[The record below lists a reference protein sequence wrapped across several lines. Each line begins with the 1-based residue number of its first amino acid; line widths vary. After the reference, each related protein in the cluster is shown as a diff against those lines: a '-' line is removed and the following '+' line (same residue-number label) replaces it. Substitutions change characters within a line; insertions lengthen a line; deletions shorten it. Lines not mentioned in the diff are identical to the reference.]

1 MEYLHKNKV
10 QFAEAVNLTVFKTGL
25 EPEIVEKD
33 YYVTMVLQKLAETFE
48 FIAFKGG
55 TSLSKCHKVIKR
67 FSEDIDITIDSRLS
81 QKQKRALK
89 YGIVNIAKEL
99 SMTIPNIDDVK
110 SRRDYNCYK
119 LTYDSVLEKTLNT
132 VQPAILMETSFTE
145 ISFPTVILPVHSHI
159 GNLFASEAPQA
170 VEQYGLAEFQMK
182 VQGMD
187 RTLADKVFAICDY
200 YLQGKTK
207 RHSRHIYDIYK
218 LIPLVTQDH
227 TFRKLVKEVRKVR
240 AKSNICPSAQ
250 PEVDVNKILNK
261 IIAEEVYKEDYNILT
276 IRLLEDKISYT
287 QAITALRAIAD
298 SGLFSQ

>member
-33 YYVTMVLQKLAETFE
+33 YYVTMVLQKLAETFD
-48 FIAFKGG
+48 FVVFKGG

-159 GNLFASEAPQA
+159 GNIFAAEAPQA

-218 LIPLVTQDH
+218 LIPLVTQDD
-227 TFRKLVKEVRKVR
+227 TFQKLVKEVRKVR